1 MTSIYEWKEPR
12 PSRAKHPIPKSAHGH
27 FVVQMNLHDSDA
39 DPGQISLCGSMGEY
53 RTRMIALA
61 ESDTIDV
68 VEQVGPLYWTDDK
81 EKRHEHFLDHVVFK
95 KDGRRL
101 GLTDKP
107 YLRVTEEFEKEIQQV
122 LEDGRELDVIDDLFL
137 VTEFAR
143 DPIKLHNAELFRGCR
158 DLEPEVDAIA
168 LTVASELVGEMS
180 LQALVAEV
188 NRGPRGFRALVRLI
202 QSGVLQLKN
211 EEKISFSTVVQK
223 GEADHG

>member
-1 MTSIYEWKEPR
+1 
-12 PSRAKHPIPKSAHGH
+12 
-27 FVVQMNLHDSDA
+27 MNLHDSDA

-61 ESDTIDV
+61 ECDTIDV
-68 VEQVGPLYWTDDK
+68 VEQVGPFRWTDDK

-107 YLRVTEEFEKEIQQV
+107 YLLVTEEFEQEIKQV
-122 LEDGRELDVIDDLFL
+122 LQDGRELNAIDDLFL

-158 DLEPEVDAIA
+158 DLEPEVDNIA
-168 LTVASELVGEMS
+168 QTVASQIVGEVS
-180 LQALVAEV
+180 LQALVAEI

-202 QSGVLQLKN
+202 QSEVLRLSN
-211 EEKISFSTVVQK
+211 EEKISFSTVVKK
-223 GEADHG
+223 GAADHG